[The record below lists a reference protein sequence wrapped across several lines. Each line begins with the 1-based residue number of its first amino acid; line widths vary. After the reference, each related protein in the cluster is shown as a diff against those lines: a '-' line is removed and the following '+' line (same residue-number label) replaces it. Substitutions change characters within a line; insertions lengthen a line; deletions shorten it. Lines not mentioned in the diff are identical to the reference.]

1 MKNTY
6 IILLGLIFFLS
17 LTIRGIIPYLTS
29 GISFHGND
37 PFYNFRLV
45 ESVLHNFPHRIY
57 FDAYTFY
64 PHGTSVP
71 FAPLFDYLL
80 AAIIWVLGLGS
91 PYTVLGEQGVKTI
104 FAWYPAVLG
113 ALCVFPVYLI
123 GKELWNRNA
132 GLIGA
137 LIIAILPGQI
147 LSRSLLGF
155 TDHHIMEVLL
165 STTAMLCLF
174 MAIRVAKNQNIT
186 FEALS
191 KHSWKKPFFYA
202 ILSGIALSLY
212 FIGWNGAPLFVF
224 LLLFYVL
231 IQYVVDHLRNQNT
244 DYLTFVFGITFAI
257 TIITVL
263 PFLFTPYEGF
273 ARFQIISLVLGLVVF
288 ITLGLLSKLL
298 SKKQIDPK
306 AYPLVI
312 VVLALVS
319 YILLSVFVPSLHQEL
334 LSKLNIF
341 FPSGGALTIQEVS
354 SMGIPHI
361 WRWFSTAF
369 FVAFLGLWFVMR
381 NIRVHKRPEEILFLV
396 WSLFILFACF
406 GQNRFAYYYAVN
418 VALLCG
424 VASWKLIELVTIK
437 KVENKRTKG
446 KTKKAKPKEN
456 EVWQKYKV
464 PITCVLLFLVVVVP
478 PLNTSLKVVKYS
490 GSIPSDW
497 YDALTW
503 MRNNT
508 PDPGVDYYGLYEA
521 PHEGDDYDYPDSAYG
536 VMSWWDYGHW
546 ITTIAHRIPI
556 ANPFQQGAHV
566 AAEYLISTN
575 ETEANKILDELG
587 VKYVVTDFP
596 IVNFMG
602 APTNPNPKYVMPVW
616 TGKNPNPLHT
626 MGVRLHF
633 FNGNE
638 TKINNETIIPSLECY
653 ELVYESN
660 TYVLPYMVVD
670 TNTNRIVGWFA
681 FHGSYDDAI
690 KQAEVLH
697 QGARVN
703 ENLVAQTPEFMMPFA
718 FVKIFRYGGVDE

>member
-1 MKNTY
+1 MKKTY
-6 IILLGLIFFLS
+6 IILLGLIFLLS
-17 LTIRGIIPYLTS
+17 LTIRGVIPHLTS
-29 GISFHGND
+29 GISISGND
-37 PFYNFRLV
+37 PWFNMRLM
-45 ESVLHNFPHRIY
+45 ENTLYNFPHRIY

-64 PHGTSVP
+64 PHGTPVP
-71 FAPLFDYLL
+71 FAMLFDYLL
-80 AAIIWVLGLGS
+80 AAVIWLVGLGS
-91 PYTVLGEQGVKTI
+91 PYTVLGEQGIRTI
-104 FAWYPAVLG
+104 FAWFPAILG
-113 ALCVFPVYLI
+113 ALVVFPVYLI
-123 GKELWNRNA
+123 GKELWDIKA

-137 LIIAILPGQI
+137 LIIAILPGQV

-165 STTAMLCLF
+165 STIAMLCILV
-174 MAIRVAKNQNIT
+174 AIRVAKNENTTLKTLFKQG
-186 FEALS
+186 S
-191 KHSWKKPFFYA
+191 KKSLLCA
-202 ILSGIALSLY
+202 VLAGCTLSLY

-224 LLLFYVL
+224 LLLLYVP

-244 DYLTFVFGITFAI
+244 DYLTFVFGITFGI
-257 TIITVL
+257 TLIAVF
-263 PFLFTPYEGF
+263 PFLFTPYQNF

-288 ITLGLLSKLL
+288 ITLGLLSKFLT
-298 SKKQIDPK
+298 KRQIDPK

-312 VVLALVS
+312 VVLGLVS
-319 YILLSVFVPSLHQEL
+319 YILLSIFIPSLHQEL

-354 SMGIPHI
+354 SMGIPQI

-406 GQNRFAYYYAVN
+406 GQNRFAYYFAVN

-424 VASWKLIELVTIK
+424 VASWKLIELVTNK
-437 KVENKRTKG
+437 KEDKKRAKG
-446 KTKKAKPKEN
+446 KTKRAKPKEN

-478 PLNTSLKVVKYS
+478 PLNTSLKVVKYT
-490 GSIPSDW
+490 GGIPSDW
-497 YDALTW
+497 HDALTW

-521 PHEGDDYDYPDSAYG
+521 PPKGEDYNYPESAYG

-575 ETEANKILDELG
+575 ETEANKILNELG
-587 VKYVVTDFP
+587 VKYVVTDYP
-596 IVNFMG
+596 IVDFMA

-616 TGKNPNPLHT
+616 TGKNPDPLQT

-638 TKINNETIIPSLECY
+638 TKINNETIIPSLKCY
-653 ELVYESN
+653 ELVYESD
-660 TYVLPYMVVD
+660 TYVLPYMVID

-681 FHGSYDDAI
+681 FHGSYEDAMQ
-690 KQAEVLH
+690 QADVLH

-703 ENLVAQTPEFMMPFA
+703 ENLVVQTPEFMVPFA
-718 FVKIFRYGGVDE
+718 FVKIFEYGGVDG